1 MLKKILSLLTPKERR
16 RAYLLLFM
24 IMVMAFLE
32 MVGVASVMPFVSV
45 LANPEVVQ
53 TNVYLA
59 AVYDYLGFE
68 DARSFMYFLG
78 LAMLFFLIG
87 SIAFKALTTYAILRF
102 THMRGYSLSRKLVQ
116 SYLRQPYDWFLNK
129 HSADLG
135 KSILSEAQ
143 QVVNGAVLPLLKF
156 IAALAVLVSLTVLLI
171 VVEPLLALAVALGL
185 GGTYGLIYFGVRS
198 YLTRIGAERVRT
210 NKERFQAVQEAF
222 GGIKEVKVCGL
233 EAPFLKR
240 FEPPANRF
248 ARVQANAAIL
258 GQLPRFILEAIAF
271 GGVFIVILYMMG
283 RPGGLQEAVPILA
296 VYLVAGQKLMPVLS
310 EVYQHLAKLRFTAPA
325 LDSLYHDLMRLE
337 PGTGRLTKLKQPA
350 PLGLEHGIR
359 LENIYYTYPGATQPA
374 LNDLSLDIPARTTVG
389 IVGATGSGK
398 TTTVDIILG
407 LLRPQHGQLLVDGQP
422 IFEAESSKQKVTSVK
437 SEAESSN
444 HNLLQDLNHLKL
456 NTYNSSKIH
465 NHLKHKTLNS
475 SLIAHHS
482 ANDSESASSPNNLK
496 LKTYNTLRSWQ
507 RALGYVPQHIYL
519 ADETVAANIAF
530 GIPPEEIDMQAVHK
544 AAQIAELH
552 EFVTTELSQG
562 YETLVGER
570 GVRLSGGQRQ
580 RIGIARALYH
590 DPAVL
595 IFDEATSALDNL
607 TEKAVMQAINNLNKE
622 KTIIMIAHRLS
633 TVEKCDSIFVLEH
646 GRLVAQGTYDQLL
659 DASQEFQKMAAVN
672 E

>member
-16 RAYLLLFM
+16 RAYLLLIM
-24 IMVMAFLE
+24 ILIMAFLE

-68 DARSFMYFLG
+68 DARSFMFFLG

-258 GQLPRFILEAIAF
+258 GQLPKFVLQGIAY

-337 PGTGRLTKLKQPA
+337 PGTGRLTKLRQPA

-374 LNDLSLDIPARTTVG
+374 LNDLSLDIPARSTVG
-389 IVGATGSGK
+389 LVGATGSGK

-407 LLRPQHGQLLVDGQP
+407 LLQPQSGQLLIDDFPIFGSSPDNRQP
-422 IFEAESSKQKVTSVK
+422 ITDTQRADNRQPITASPDNRQPITDNKQLIT
-437 SEAESSN
+437 
-444 HNLLQDLNHLKL
+444 D
-456 NTYNSSKIH
+456 NS
-465 NHLKHKTLNS
+465 
-475 SLIAHHS
+475 
-482 ANDSESASSPNNLK
+482 
-496 LKTYNTLRSWQ
+496 LRAWQ

-519 ADETVAANIAF
+519 ADDTVAANIAF